1 MPKYRKSKSQ
11 KRSSQSQ
18 SKNGGRRRKRTMR
31 KLRRGRK
38 SRKVMR
44 GGGNITEYVMKLSD
58 KSESLYNILKLDDT
72 ITDQE
77 KLRTLINL
85 PKYKYS
91 INLWYKELFGKEPE
105 SELNPDDIKNAI
117 IEKLE
122 SNE

>member
-1 MPKYRKSKSQ
+1 
-11 KRSSQSQ
+11 
-18 SKNGGRRRKRTMR
+18 
-31 KLRRGRK
+31 
-38 SRKVMR
+38 
-44 GGGNITEYVMKLSD
+44 MKLSD